1 MFHEVF
7 QMVYQLIHEY
17 RLNKTWQGMGFYA
30 TIRWRQ
36 GYPMLHGDEKLSIR
50 LSKQPGDEEP
60 TADEIEYFVR
70 QAIAYKVIAF
80 QIPHMVQYAS
90 AIQKAAFLYMPIRI
104 SQ

>member
-36 GYPMLHGDEKLSIR
+36 GYPMLHGDEKLGSMKNRVGSRI
-50 LSKQPGDEEP
+50 L
-60 TADEIEYFVR
+60 
-70 QAIAYKVIAF
+70 AF
-80 QIPHMVQYAS
+80 HTKNRSY
-90 AIQKAAFLYMPIRI
+90 
-104 SQ
+104 